1 MRKKDTSKRIMRY
14 SPLRYPGGKGKIAKF
29 MKQFV
34 KANFDKLPV
43 YVEPYAGGAELALT
57 LLIEGYVKEVWI
69 NDKDNGIYCFWDSI
83 LNHTEEFIKKIKETK
98 INIST
103 WSEQKN
109 IYNNQDKYT
118 KLEIGFATF
127 YLNRCNFSGVIKG
140 GPIGGINQTGKW
152 KLDARF
158 NKENLIK
165 RINKISEYKD
175 SIMLYNQDT
184 LELLKEHEQIFR
196 NFLLYLDPPY
206 FDKGDQLYTNHY
218 KSDDHKKIAEY
229 VRKLKGKWIVSYD
242 NVPEI
247 VDLYQFVK
255 EDKIRQFNITY
266 SVSEGRNKKGAEIMF
281 FASKSIIPKCAI
293 C

>member
-1 MRKKDTSKRIMRY
+1 MRY

-43 YVEPYAGGAELALT
+43 YVEPYAGGSELALT

-69 NDKDNGIYCFWDSI
+69 NDKDNGIYYFWDSI
-83 LNHTEEFIKKIKETK
+83 LNHTEQFIQKIEKTP

-103 WSEQKN
+103 WRKQKS
-109 IYNNQDKYT
+109 IYKNQDKYT
-118 KLEIGFATF
+118 NLEIGFAAF

-152 KLDARF
+152 KIDARF
-158 NKENLIK
+158 NKEDLIR
-165 RINKISEYKD
+165 RIRKIAEFKEYIK
-175 SIMLYNQDT
+175 LYNKDT
-184 LELLKEHEQIFR
+184 IKLLEENKKTFKKC
-196 NFLLYLDPPY
+196 LLYLDPPY
-206 FDKGDQLYTNHY
+206 FKKGNQLYTNHY
-218 KSDDHKKIAEY
+218 CVS
-229 VRKLKGKWIVSYD
+229 KLKGKWIVSYD

-247 VDLYQFVK
+247 VDLYQFVSK
-255 EDKIRQFNITY
+255 YNIRQFNISY
-266 SVSEGRNKKGAEIMF
+266 SASEGKNKKGREIMF
-281 FASKSIIPKCAI
+281 FAPKSIIPECAI

>member
-1 MRKKDTSKRIMRY
+1 MRY

-43 YVEPYAGGAELALT
+43 YVEPYAGGSELALT

-69 NDKDNGIYCFWDSI
+69 NDKDNGIYYFWDSI
-83 LNHTEEFIKKIKETK
+83 LNHTEQFIQKIEKTP

-103 WSEQKN
+103 WRKQKI
-109 IYNNQDKYT
+109 IYKNQDMYT
-118 KLEIGFATF
+118 NLEIGFAAF

-152 KLDARF
+152 KIDARF
-158 NKENLIK
+158 NKEDLTRRIRKIAEFKEYIK
-165 RINKISEYKD
+165 
-175 SIMLYNQDT
+175 LYNKDT
-184 LELLKEHEQIFR
+184 IELLEENEKTFKKC
-196 NFLLYLDPPY
+196 LLYLDPPY
-206 FDKGDQLYTNHY
+206 FRKGNQLYTNHY
-218 KSDDHKKIAEY
+218 KSRDHARIANC
-229 VRKLKGKWIVSYD
+229 VSKLKGKWIVSYD

-255 EDKIRQFNITY
+255 KDRIRQFNISY
-266 SVSEGRNKKGAEIMF
+266 SASEGRNKKGREIMF
-281 FASKSIIPKCAI
+281 FAPKSIIPEYVI

>member
-1 MRKKDTSKRIMRY
+1 MESKGGRIMRY

-34 KANFDKLPV
+34 KENFYKLPV
-43 YVEPYAGGAELALT
+43 YVEPYAGGSELALT

-83 LNHTEEFIKKIKETK
+83 LNHTEKFIQKIKETK

-103 WSEQKN
+103 WREQKN
-109 IYNNQDKYT
+109 IYKNQDKYT

-158 NKENLIK
+158 NKEDLIK

-196 NFLLYLDPPY
+196 KFLLYLDPPY

-247 VDLYQFVK
+247 VDLYKFVK
-255 EDKIRQFNITY
+255 KDNIRRFNISY
-266 SVSEGRNKKGAEIMF
+266 SAAEGKNKKGAEIMF
-281 FASKSIIPKCAI
+281 FAPKSVIPECVI

>member
-1 MRKKDTSKRIMRY
+1 MRY

-43 YVEPYAGGAELALT
+43 YVEPYAGGSELALT

-69 NDKDNGIYCFWDSI
+69 NDKDNGIYYFWDSI
-83 LNHTEEFIKKIKETK
+83 LNHTEQFIQKIENTP

-103 WSEQKN
+103 WRKQKS
-109 IYNNQDKYT
+109 IYKNQDMYT
-118 KLEIGFATF
+118 NLEIGFAAF

-152 KLDARF
+152 KIDARF
-158 NKENLIK
+158 NKEDLIR
-165 RINKISEYKD
+165 RIRKIAEFKEYIK
-175 SIMLYNQDT
+175 LYNKDT
-184 LELLKEHEQIFR
+184 IELLEENEKTFKKC
-196 NFLLYLDPPY
+196 LLYLDPPY
-206 FDKGDQLYTNHY
+206 FRKGNQLYTNHY
-218 KSDDHKKIAEY
+218 KSGDHARIANC
-229 VRKLKGKWIVSYD
+229 VGKLKGKWIVSYD

-255 EDKIRQFNITY
+255 EDKIRQFNISY
-266 SVSEGRNKKGAEIMF
+266 SASEGRNKKGTEIMF
-281 FASKSIIPKCAI
+281 FASKSIIPECAI

>member
-1 MRKKDTSKRIMRY
+1 
-14 SPLRYPGGKGKIAKF
+14 

-43 YVEPYAGGAELALT
+43 YVEPYAGGSELALT

-69 NDKDNGIYCFWDSI
+69 NDKDNGIYYFWDSI
-83 LNHTEEFIKKIKETK
+83 LNHTEQFIQKIENTP

-103 WSEQKN
+103 WRKQKS
-109 IYNNQDKYT
+109 IYKNQDMYT
-118 KLEIGFATF
+118 NLEISFAAF

-152 KLDARF
+152 KIDARF
-158 NKENLIK
+158 NKEDLIR
-165 RINKISEYKD
+165 RIRKIAEFKEYIK
-175 SIMLYNQDT
+175 LYNKDT
-184 LELLKEHEQIFR
+184 IELLEENEKTFKKC
-196 NFLLYLDPPY
+196 LLYLDPPY
-206 FDKGDQLYTNHY
+206 FRKGNQLYTNHY
-218 KSDDHKKIAEY
+218 KSGDHARIANC

-247 VDLYQFVK
+247 IDLYQFVK
-255 EDKIRQFNITY
+255 EDKIRQFNISY
-266 SVSEGRNKKGAEIMF
+266 SASEGRNKKGTEIMF
-281 FASKSIIPKCAI
+281 FASKSIIPECAI